1 MSTRLGIISD
11 PHAAPAALEHALSIF
26 KQRKIK
32 TIICAGDI
40 AGYFDELAATA
51 SLLKKYRVQCII
63 GNHDQDL
70 LANSTNKNSDEY
82 RFLEQLPLSLTL
94 TIENTRIYIAHA
106 QPPEEL
112 HGGIKLL
119 SVNGDVIPD
128 RIQQWQKQLRD
139 VDYDILIVGHTH
151 QVFAERIGEIL
162 VINPGSTAFNHSAM
176 ILTLPEKQVEIIAL
190 ENREIVKC
198 WNWGKFARGL

>member
-1 MSTRLGIISD
+1 MSTQLGIISD

-40 AGYFDELAATA
+40 AGYFDGLAATV
-51 SLLKKYRVQCII
+51 SLLKKHRVQCII
-63 GNHDQDL
+63 GNHDQDF
-70 LANSTNKNSDEY
+70 LAESTQVNSDEY
-82 RFLEQLPLSLTL
+82 RFLQQLPLSLTL

-119 SVNGDVIPD
+119 SVDGDVIPEQSTTVAKTVTQCGLRHPD
-128 RIQQWQKQLRD
+128 CRPHSPGICRAYRRDTGDQPGQHCIQSQRDDSDTCLKNRLKSLRWK
-139 VDYDILIVGHTH
+139 T
-151 QVFAERIGEIL
+151 
-162 VINPGSTAFNHSAM
+162 
-176 ILTLPEKQVEIIAL
+176 
-190 ENREIVKC
+190 
-198 WNWGKFARGL
+198 GKS